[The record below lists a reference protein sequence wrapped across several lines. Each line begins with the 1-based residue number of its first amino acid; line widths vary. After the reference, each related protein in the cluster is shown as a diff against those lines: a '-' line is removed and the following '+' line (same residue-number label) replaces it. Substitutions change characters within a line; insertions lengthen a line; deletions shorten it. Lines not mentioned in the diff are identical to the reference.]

1 MGGQLVNLV
10 PVAFLEFKGKLVTP
24 VVWVPVVLMDCL
36 VNVDCLELL
45 VSVVLVVVLAL
56 WVLAVLVVLP
66 EKLVRWD
73 PVASKAHKEMLASV
87 VHKAFKVPLACL
99 VERVPAVTKALLVSE
114 CQALQ
119 DAQALVVF
127 QVCKDQQVAG
137 ALQAPMAKLGCQERR
152 ARRQERQ

>member
-87 VHKAFKVPLACL
+87 VHKAFKVQSARWAPKARMERREAMVKRAFQEPLACL
-99 VERVPAVTKALLVSE
+99 VERVPA
-114 CQALQ
+114 
-119 DAQALVVF
+119 
-127 QVCKDQQVAG
+127 
-137 ALQAPMAKLGCQERR
+137 
-152 ARRQERQ
+152 